1 MSEEFV
7 RKDVHEEFAK
17 RMEEEDDRQNN
28 RITKLELAV
37 EQILSIATSVERL
50 ATNMEHMV
58 KEQQEQGERLKVLE
72 ARDGDMWRKVVSY
85 SITAVLSIVIGY
97 LASRLGLSS

>member
-1 MSEEFV
+1 MENFVLKEVFEETL
-7 RKDVHEEFAK
+7 K
-17 RMEEEDDRQNN
+17 RMEDENTRQNN
-28 RITKLELAV
+28 MIQTLEDSIG
-37 EQILSIATSVERL
+37 QILNLTSSVERL

>member
-1 MSEEFV
+1 MENFVLKEVFEETL
-7 RKDVHEEFAK
+7 K
-17 RMEEEDDRQNN
+17 RMEDENTRQNH
-28 RITKLELAV
+28 RIQTLEDSIG
-37 EQILSIATSVERL
+37 QILNLTSSVERL

-97 LASRLGLSS
+97 LASRLGL

>member
-1 MSEEFV
+1 MDNFVLKEVFEETL
-7 RKDVHEEFAK
+7 K
-17 RMEEEDDRQNN
+17 RMEDENTRQNH
-28 RITKLELAV
+28 RIQTLEDSIG
-37 EQILSIATSVERL
+37 QILNLTSSVERL

-58 KEQQEQGERLKVLE
+58 KEQQEQGERLKILE

>member
-1 MSEEFV
+1 MENFVLKEVFEETL
-7 RKDVHEEFAK
+7 K
-17 RMEEEDDRQNN
+17 RMEDENTRQNH
-28 RITKLELAV
+28 RIQTLEDSIG
-37 EQILSIATSVERL
+37 QILNLTSSVERL

>member
-1 MSEEFV
+1 MENFVLKEVFEETL
-7 RKDVHEEFAK
+7 K
-17 RMEEEDDRQNN
+17 RMEDENTRQNN
-28 RITKLELAV
+28 MIQTLEDSIG
-37 EQILSIATSVERL
+37 QILNLTSSVERL
-50 ATNMEHMV
+50 ATNMEHRV

>member
-1 MSEEFV
+1 MENFVLKEVFEETL
-7 RKDVHEEFAK
+7 K
-17 RMEEEDDRQNN
+17 RMEDENTRQNH
-28 RITKLELAV
+28 RIQTLEDSIG
-37 EQILSIATSVERL
+37 QILNLTSSVERL

-58 KEQQEQGERLKVLE
+58 KEQQEQGERLKILE